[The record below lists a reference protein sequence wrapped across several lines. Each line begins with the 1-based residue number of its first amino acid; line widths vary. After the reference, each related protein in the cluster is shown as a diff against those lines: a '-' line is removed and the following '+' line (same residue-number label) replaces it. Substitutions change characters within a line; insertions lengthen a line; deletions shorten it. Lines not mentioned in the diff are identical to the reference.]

1 MWPHKTALIHGMEQ
15 IARLLYR
22 ENSSEPWG
30 FRLSGGKD
38 QGQPLQISQV
48 GKSWKGRKLRTK
60 ITLYTQS
67 PIPSRLSRTVW
78 PKRLVCSPTISWSV
92 SLVSRSTRWP
102 MTRSLSMRQRSR
114 DNTFQKYKWWRGKK
128 IWQKLLSGGAFDPE
142 GRRQVHHG
150 HWTVSERKQGWKV
163 VKRKRVSDELPVTC
177 AAGLHVEIHE
187 SCAPCQLLNMWLLL
201 VQVSQNFPSP
211 PKGAK
216 VI

>member
-1 MWPHKTALIHGMEQ
+1 MWPHKTALIHGLEQ

-48 GKSWKGRKLRTK
+48 GKSWKGRKLRIK

-78 PKRLVCSPTISWSV
+78 PKRLVCSPTIFWSV

-102 MTRSLSMRQRSR
+102 MTRSLSMRQRSQA
-114 DNTFQKYKWWRGKK
+114 NTFQKYIWWRGKK
-128 IWQKLLSGGAFDPE
+128 SDKSRFQAERSIQKAGDRFTMVIE
-142 GRRQVHHG
+142 RWVN
-150 HWTVSERKQGWKV
+150 VSKDGKSWKG
-163 VKRKRVSDELPVTC
+163 KGFPMNCPWHALPDY
-177 AAGLHVEIHE
+177 
-187 SCAPCQLLNMWLLL
+187 M
-201 VQVSQNFPSP
+201 
-211 PKGAK
+211 
-216 VI
+216 

>member
-1 MWPHKTALIHGMEQ
+1 MER

-48 GKSWKGRKLRTK
+48 GKSWKGRKVRTK

-67 PIPSRLSRTVW
+67 SIPSRLSRTVW

-102 MTRSLSMRQRSR
+102 MTRSLSMRQRSQFL
-114 DNTFQKYKWWRGKK
+114 TTIQMM
-128 IWQKLLSGGAFDPE
+128 GGAIKSDKNCFQAERSIQKAGDRFTMVIE
-142 GRRQVHHG
+142 RWVN
-150 HWTVSERKQGWKV
+150 VSKDGKSWKG
-163 VKRKRVSDELPVTC
+163 KGFPMNCPWHALPDY
-177 AAGLHVEIHE
+177 
-187 SCAPCQLLNMWLLL
+187 M
-201 VQVSQNFPSP
+201 
-211 PKGAK
+211 
-216 VI
+216 